1 MNSFTPKKFGSNS
14 RLLGALRLFLA
25 MLTGVLALFGLQS
38 YAASTTVSVNFGSTL
53 SSMPAHGLGVGCSVY
68 DWGMTGSGSA
78 PAVTNAGAMAIR
90 YPGGSFAD
98 IYHWQ
103 TGTACNGGYV
113 GPGTGFDTFMT
124 NLVNRAGAKAIITC
138 NYGSDPTCSTGASP
152 SEAAAW
158 VQYANVTKGY
168 GIKYW
173 EIGNEQ
179 AGNGYYGSSFSWE
192 EDLHADKSPMAYG
205 QNAVAFSSAMKAFD
219 STIKIGVS
227 VVTPGSWP
235 DTDASHPYNQC
246 VLTNCASAVDF
257 VIIHWYPDGPAAQEL
272 QSPARIPGVAS
283 SMRSE
288 INSYVGARASSVE
301 ILVTETGPYT
311 NTGPVATLYTSD
323 TYLAWIE
330 NGIQNVDFQELHQ
343 GFLAESITNVADN
356 TLIWGAYGCRMAR
369 NLASVGDTFVTASS
383 GTTNVGVHAVRK
395 TNGHYG
401 VMLIN
406 RDPANSYTITVNATG
421 ATLASSGTRYDFGA
435 ANFGNSI
442 YPSSGPTQSTITG
455 IGSSSFSIT
464 IPAYTMSV
472 VDIPAGSGGGDPA
485 QFNFEASVQGWTG
498 GGIVSG
504 VATSTAQY
512 FAGNQSLAVNFNS
525 TTNGTGS
532 PSVGNVAINPGTTI
546 TFRVW
551 IPSGSTVTA
560 LQPYLMDQNWTWTS
574 SWYGSFTPNAWNTLT
589 LTVPTNAVTPLNAL
603 GVQFVTSGAWT
614 GTCYIDSIAW
624 NTPPPAAP
632 QNLTATPGDANAAL
646 AWSAASNATAYYVK
660 RSNTGSNFTTIAT
673 NLTLTFTNTGLSN
686 GTLYYFVVSAL
697 NGAGESTNATPVSAR
712 PTSSASVAMNAAN
725 AAGQLQIS
733 WPTDH
738 TGWLLQSQ
746 TNSLGTNWGNVTSSD
761 QTNQALAP
769 LSTTN
774 GAVFFRLVRPY

>member
-1 MNSFTPKKFGSNS
+1 MASKKTIIAG
-14 RLLGALRLFLA
+14 LA
-25 MLTGVLALFGLQS
+25 SLLALFGLQA
-38 YAASTTVSVNFGSTL
+38 YAASTTVSVNFGSSL
-53 SSMPAHGLGVGCSVY
+53 SSMPAYGLGVGCSVY
-68 DWGMTGSGSA
+68 DYGMTGSGSA

-103 TGTACNGGYV
+103 TGTACDGGYV
-113 GPGTGFDTFMT
+113 APGTGFDNFMT

-179 AGNGYYGSSFSWE
+179 AGNGYYGSSYDWE
-192 EDLHADKSPMAYG
+192 EDLHTDKSPMAYG
-205 QNAVAFSSAMKAFD
+205 SNVVTFSSAMKAFD
-219 STIKIGVS
+219 STIKIGAS
-227 VVTPGSWP
+227 VVTPGSYP
-235 DTDASHPYNQC
+235 DTDAAHPYNKC

-257 VIIHWYPDGPAAQEL
+257 VIIHWYPNGTPAQSL
-272 QSPARIPGVAS
+272 QSPTQIPGVAS

-288 INSYVGARASSVE
+288 INSYVGARASSVA
-301 ILVTETGPYT
+301 ILVTETGPGT
-311 NTGPVATLYTSD
+311 NNGPAAALYTAD
-323 TYLAWIE
+323 TYMAWIE
-330 NGIQNVDFQELHQ
+330 NGAQNVDFQELHQ
-343 GFLAESITNVADN
+343 GFLAEGDSGVADN
-356 TLIWGAYGCRMAR
+356 APIWGAYGCRMAR

-383 GTTNVGVHAVRK
+383 GTTMVGVHAVKK

-406 RDPANSYTITVNATG
+406 RDPTNSYTITVNANS
-421 ATLASSGTRYDFGA
+421 AALASSGTRYDFGA
-435 ANFGNSI
+435 ANFGSSI

-472 VDIPAGSGGGDPA
+472 VDIPAGSSATDLA
-485 QFNFEASVQGWTG
+485 QFNFEASVQGWTGG

-532 PSVGNVAINPGTTI
+532 PSVGNVAINPATTI
-546 TFRVW
+546 TFHVW

-560 LQPYLMDQNWTWTS
+560 LQPFLMDQNWMWTS
-574 SWYGSFTPNAWNTLT
+574 SWYGSFTANAWNTLT

-603 GVQFVTSGAWT
+603 GVQFVTSAGMT
-614 GTCYIDSIAW
+614 NTCYLDSITW

-632 QNLTATPGDANAAL
+632 QNLTATPGDANVAL

-660 RSNTGSNFTTIAT
+660 SSNVSSNFTTIAT

-686 GTLYYFVVSAL
+686 GTLYYFAVSAL
-697 NGAGESTNATPVSAR
+697 NGAGESTNSAPVSER
-712 PTSSASVAMNAAN
+712 PTSSVSVAMNAVN
-725 AAGQLQIS
+725 AGGQLQIS
-733 WPTDH
+733 WPADQ
-738 TGWLLQSQ
+738 TGWQLQSQ
-746 TNSLGTNWGNVTSSD
+746 TNNLTSGLGTNWVNVPASM
-761 QTNQALAP
+761 QTNQMTVP
-769 LSTTN
+769 LNSAN
-774 GAVFFRLVRPY
+774 GSVFFRLVKP